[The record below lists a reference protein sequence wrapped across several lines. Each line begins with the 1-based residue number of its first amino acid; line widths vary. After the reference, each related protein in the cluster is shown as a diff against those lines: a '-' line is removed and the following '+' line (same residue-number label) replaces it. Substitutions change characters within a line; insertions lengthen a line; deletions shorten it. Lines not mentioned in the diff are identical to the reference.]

1 MSKEQLGLSN
11 AQEPHSEEELEVT
24 EISDEDLEGVSGGG
38 GGCGKAQAKG
48 VTREYLSKLE

>member
-48 VTREYLSKLE
+48 VTREYLSK

>member
-24 EISDEDLEGVSGGG
+24 EISDEDLDGVSG